1 MERVSISR
9 AGGWDQAHDPVR
21 CGQNSTIEKRES
33 YVPRPVGRS
42 CAGAAGGLWH
52 CRPDRTERPFLAG
65 RLFAAGAHYRGGNR
79 WAVWV
84 PAGLGVLGLA
94 LSCLFVLEAIPW
106 AVSCSTGP
114 CIFCGSG
121 LSGWSWRRCKK
132 SVGRLEREAGEGP
145 PLTRINGVSFDR
157 RGLFRQCRTCFW
169 RRKKVRGAY
178 VSAPGPVGGSA
189 PSGDFGH
196 L

>member
-1 MERVSISR
+1 MFHVLLVAPLLGLLAAYGIVVLIVLSVPFCL
-9 AGGWDQAHDPVR
+9 GGFFQLVL
-21 CGQNSTIEKRES
+21 TI
-33 YVPRPVGRS
+33 
-42 CAGAAGGLWH
+42 AAG
-52 CRPDRTERPFLAG
+52 D
-65 RLFAAGAHYRGGNR
+65 R

-94 LSCLFVLEAIPW
+94 LSFLFLLGAIPW
-106 AVSCSTGP
+106 GGILLYWALYFLWIWLIWLVVAQ
-114 CIFCGSG
+114 I
-121 LSGWSWRRCKK
+121 KK
-132 SVGRLEREAGEGP
+132 SVGRWREKQERGP

-189 PSGDFGH
+189 TSGDFGH